1 MTLIQKY
8 LNSFE
13 RPFEEKDTSTPD
25 GKLADKTI
33 KYCPEC
39 RRCYDTRYYKD
50 VGNTDH
56 IIYYHDFPSFGK
68 EKRIC
73 KECE

>member
-1 MTLIQKY
+1 VTLIQKY
-8 LNSFE
+8 LDSFE

-50 VGNTDH
+50 VGNTDN

-73 KECE
+73 KECK

>member
-8 LNSFE
+8 LDSFE

-50 VGNTDH
+50 VGNTDN

-68 EKRIC
+68 EKRVC
-73 KECE
+73 KECK